1 MIGLKKLRY
10 FSIAIKKQLVMPKV
24 EVEHRGRL
32 TENKFRELKN
42 FLKRKGKFVAI
53 KKRFS
58 VIYSSSRGKESFK
71 LDRSPIDLK
80 VRITNKKA
88 ELVLK
93 YGQWSGNDARKEFLF
108 PIEAK
113 KFGEMIEFL
122 QILGYYYG
130 VLQATTTYVYLY
142 KGIEFALV
150 RVPRWGYYFEAEI
163 DTTPAKVK
171 KANEKIKAV
180 CDELGIS
187 VVSDREFC
195 QLLTSLNNRP
205 GYRFSFRKQKFAD
218 IKKRFKAYF

>member
-1 MIGLKKLRY
+1 
-10 FSIAIKKQLVMPKV
+10 
-24 EVEHRGRL
+24 
-32 TENKFRELKN
+32 
-42 FLKRKGKFVAI
+42 
-53 KKRFS
+53 
-58 VIYSSSRGKESFK
+58 
-71 LDRSPIDLK
+71 
-80 VRITNKKA
+80 
-88 ELVLK
+88 
-93 YGQWSGNDARKEFLF
+93 
-108 PIEAK
+108 
-113 KFGEMIEFL
+113 
-122 QILGYYYG
+122 LGYYYG